1 MSRRS
6 NGAEPAWSQRKS
18 MFALARRN
26 REMKDLTVADARAIG
41 ELVDLPEFEFAVW
54 DGNAGYVKATAK
66 FGSEARSD
74 TFLVAEYLRRHVKL
88 CLDGSPYD
96 LHGVFPCTRL
106 DEIEGRVPN
115 GEFKIE
121 IIAKVVVA

>member
-18 MFALARRN
+18 MYALARRN
-26 REMKDLTVADARAIG
+26 REMKDLTVEDARAIG
-41 ELVDLPEFEFAVW
+41 QLVDLPEFEFAVW
-54 DGNAGYVKATAK
+54 DGNPGFAKATAK
-66 FGSEARSD
+66 FGVGARSD
-74 TFLVAEYLRRHVKL
+74 TLLVAEYLRRHVKL
-88 CLDGSPYD
+88 CLDGSPYE
-96 LHGVFPCTRL
+96 LHGVFPLTRL

-121 IIAKVVVA
+121 VIAKVVAA